1 MSEKKWLWPST
12 KPGTSV
18 LPPRSITSVASPL
31 CFITSASLPTAT
43 ILPAAIATASAFGC
57 AGFTV
62 TIGPPRMM
70 RSAGAAATIR
80 VTANSIAIA
89 AAGAA

>member
-1 MSEKKWLWPST
+1 MVARLRLVPGRRNWLPYAMAAAWV
-12 KPGTSV
+12 V
-18 LPPRSITSVASPL
+18 LGVAIGVGASGL
-31 CFITSASLPTAT
+31 LRDRAAESASLPTAT
-43 ILPAAIATASAFGC
+43 TLPSAIATASAVGW

-80 VTANSIAIA
+80 
-89 AAGAA
+89 G